1 MTAAGE
7 RRGLTAREA
16 AVRLRRDG
24 PNVLPA
30 PRPPSPALLL
40 ARQMGHFFAL
50 LLWVAAGLAYLGG
63 MPQLAVAIVVVVV
76 LNGAFAFAQEYRAD
90 RAGRRLRE
98 LLPARVV
105 VRRDGGRTVVDASAL
120 VEGDIVLLE
129 AGDRV
134 PADLDLLEVHQLA
147 LDESM
152 LTGESVLIRPERGRR
167 AHAGTFVVEGQAE
180 AEVTA
185 TGTGTRLAGIA
196 ALTRQAHRRPSPLAL
211 QLRRAVMVI
220 AAIAVTVGLVFFGVA
235 VSLGMPPGNG
245 FLLAVGVTVALVPE
259 GLLPTVTLSLA
270 RGAQRMARRDALVR
284 KLESV
289 ETLGSTTYIC
299 TDKTGTLTRNEM
311 AVVRAWTPAGAAQV
325 SGTGYS
331 PAGTVTASPAVLSSL
346 RRLAVSAVRSST
358 GRVVERPDG
367 WRPVGDPMEAA
378 LSTFAMRAGAPP
390 GELAG
395 GQVER
400 RFPFDPRRRRA
411 SAVADGTLHVKGAP
425 DAVLPRCRPVPEAD
439 APLAE
444 MTASGLR
451 VLAVACRAAD
461 SLPADPD
468 QAEQDLTLLGLVG
481 LEDPPRDDVSDA
493 IAACHRA
500 GIRLAMV
507 TGDHPATACAV
518 AEQVG
523 LAGPGAVAVTGA
535 SLPADD
541 DALGEM
547 LDRDGVIVARVTPED
562 KLRIARALQKR
573 GHVVAMTG
581 DGVNDGPALR
591 QADIG
596 VAMGASGTDV
606 AREAADL
613 VLLDDHFATIVAA
626 VELGRATYA
635 NIRRFLTYHLT
646 DNVAELIPFIAWA
659 ITGGKLPL
667 ALGVLQILA
676 LDIGTDLLP
685 ALALGAEPANRRTM
699 TGPMRTGGLISRAVT
714 GRVFGVLG
722 PAEAV
727 VEMAAFAAVL
737 LAGGWSWGRTPSA
750 ALLAT
755 ASGTAFTTVVL
766 GQMAAAFACRS
777 QSRWVGRLNWR
788 GNPPLLGAVAAE
800 LAALSLFI
808 GLPPLAREL
817 GGSVPPALG
826 WLLAVMVIPAVI
838 AADALHKALRARH
851 ASAPESQAVLNGRD
865 PAGRG
870 RPSSETRSAA

>member
-1 MTAAGE
+1 MTTAGE
-7 RRGLTAREA
+7 RCGLTAAEVA
-16 AVRLRRDG
+16 ARLRRDG

-30 PRPPSPALLL
+30 PRPPSPALML
-40 ARQMGHFFAL
+40 ARQMAHFFAL
-50 LLWVAAGLAYLGG
+50 LLWAAAGLAYLGG
-63 MPQLAVAIVVVVV
+63 MPQLALAIGLVV
-76 LNGAFAFAQEYRAD
+76 LLNGVFAFAQEYRAD

-105 VRRDGGRTVVDASAL
+105 VRRDGRRTVVDASGL

-134 PADLDLLEVHQLA
+134 PADLVLLEVHQLA

-152 LTGESVLIRPERGRR
+152 LTGESVLVYPEGGGR
-167 AHAGTFVVEGQAE
+167 AHAGTFVIEGQAE
-180 AEVTA
+180 AQVKA
-185 TGTGTRLAGIA
+185 TGAGTRLAGIA

-211 QLRRAVMVI
+211 QLRRAVMII

-235 VSLGMPPGNG
+235 AGLGMPLGNG

-284 KLESV
+284 RLESV

-311 AVVRAWTPAGAAQV
+311 AVVRAWTPAGAAWV

-331 PAGTVTASPAVLSSL
+331 PAGTVTVSPAALSSV
-346 RRLAVSAVRSST
+346 RRLAISAVRSST
-358 GRVVERPDG
+358 GRIVERPDG
-367 WRPVGDPMEAA
+367 WHAVGDPMEAA
-378 LSTFAMRAGAPP
+378 LSTFAMRAGMPP
-390 GELAG
+390 GESAG

-411 SAVADGTLHVKGAP
+411 SVVADGVLYVKGAP
-425 DAVLPRCRPVPEAD
+425 DAVLPRCRPVPAAD

-444 MTASGLR
+444 MTTSGLR

-461 SLPADPD
+461 GLPADPD
-468 QAEQDLTLLGLVG
+468 QAERDLTLLGLVG

-507 TGDHPATACAV
+507 TGDHPDTARAV
-518 AEQVG
+518 AGQVG
-523 LAGPGAVAVTGA
+523 LAGPDALVVTGA

-541 DALGEM
+541 DALGVM
-547 LDRDGVIVARVTPED
+547 LDRDGVILARVTPED
-562 KLRIARALQKR
+562 KLRIARVLQKR

-646 DNVAELIPFIAWA
+646 DNVAELVPFIA
-659 ITGGKLPL
+659 
-667 ALGVLQILA
+667 
-676 LDIGTDLLP
+676 
-685 ALALGAEPANRRTM
+685 
-699 TGPMRTGGLISRAVT
+699 
-714 GRVFGVLG
+714 
-722 PAEAV
+722 
-727 VEMAAFAAVL
+727 
-737 LAGGWSWGRTPSA
+737 
-750 ALLAT
+750 
-755 ASGTAFTTVVL
+755 
-766 GQMAAAFACRS
+766 
-777 QSRWVGRLNWR
+777 
-788 GNPPLLGAVAAE
+788 
-800 LAALSLFI
+800 
-808 GLPPLAREL
+808 
-817 GGSVPPALG
+817 
-826 WLLAVMVIPAVI
+826 
-838 AADALHKALRARH
+838 
-851 ASAPESQAVLNGRD
+851 
-865 PAGRG
+865 
-870 RPSSETRSAA
+870 